1 MTPIGND
8 HSRDHSIINH
18 AVYLYA
24 GIRKIPLNGNDNC
37 SYRRAGIREAQP
49 DLSFYIGENAKAIPY
64 GISIIDLD
72 LYPPPDLVIEIA
84 NTSLADDLGEKRL
97 LYEDLG
103 VREYWVVNVPMA
115 EIIAF
120 KIENGGSWRIQ
131 ESQLLRGLSMQLLEE
146 GLRKTREITHSEVGM
161 WLMQKFQEI
170 E

>member
-1 MTPIGND
+1 M
-8 HSRDHSIINH
+8 
-18 AVYLYA
+18 
-24 GIRKIPLNGNDNC
+24 
-37 SYRRAGIREAQP
+37 
-49 DLSFYIGENAKAIPY
+49 
-64 GISIIDLD
+64 
-72 LYPPPDLVIEIA
+72 IEIA

-103 VREYWVVNVPMA
+103 VREYWVVNVQMA

-161 WLMQKFQEI
+161 WLMQKFQEM

>member
-1 MTPIGND
+1 
-8 HSRDHSIINH
+8 
-18 AVYLYA
+18 
-24 GIRKIPLNGNDNC
+24 
-37 SYRRAGIREAQP
+37 
-49 DLSFYIGENAKAIPY
+49 
-64 GISIIDLD
+64 
-72 LYPPPDLVIEIA
+72 VIEIA

-103 VREYWVVNVPMA
+103 VREYWVVNVQMA